1 MQSTARMWY
10 LQQKITQLG
19 GKLKENNFAFR
30 GSIDAMST
38 GAEAKRRQIRKEKVK
53 KIEVARKKKKMERN
67 KIR

>member
-1 MQSTARMWY
+1 
-10 LQQKITQLG
+10 
-19 GKLKENNFAFR
+19 
-30 GSIDAMST
+30 MST